1 MNEFSFMRNSLTLVV
16 TSLVIVFLLT
26 ISFIVVRDTNT
37 YQLAQEGS
45 VLPAQTSTA
54 TLTCS
59 PTSITLTTK
68 GQQVSATFRNAKGKV
83 ADGKKIRWKSD
94 IAKEAIRINPEVD
107 ETNKKGVSRT
117 TVKAKNEAAV
127 SSVGTI
133 TAVNTDN
140 KNVTCQI
147 AVGSLGED
155 NESQTDGSQNDSN
168 QGDEQDDGSE
178 DDTDNATDNTDSG
191 DDTELPDEEE
201 LASEDPGNLGKK
213 ETRLAF
219 TIFLHGIGKGGDS
232 SGPNAA
238 GNQNPRSTTIPVV
251 IDVLRNANLKI
262 EKKVT
267 VDATYDPAIGG
278 YTVTRDFKGLPEGRY
293 RFRVKAKK
301 FLEEITLE
309 AEETKHDK
317 KTDVPAIYLEA
328 GDMNDDSHRNILDWS
343 ILIGCYSDFAPP
355 DDCDAQRK
363 IQADL
368 TNDLQVNAE
377 DLSLYL
383 REIADESRPSL

>member
-1 MNEFSFMRNSLTLVV
+1 MNEFSFLRNSLTLMV
-16 TSLVIVFLLT
+16 TSLVIVFLLS
-26 ISFIVVRDTNT
+26 ISLIIVHDTNK
-37 YQLAQEGS
+37 YQQEGS
-45 VLPAQTSTA
+45 VLQAQTGSP

-59 PTSITLTTK
+59 PSTITLTTQ
-68 GQQVSATFRNAKGKV
+68 GQQLRATLKNAKGK
-83 ADGKKIRWKSD
+83 AIDNKSIKWKSD
-94 IAKEAIRINPEVD
+94 IAKETISINPD
-107 ETNKKGVSRT
+107 SDKTNKNGVSRT

-133 TAVNTDN
+133 TAVYTDN

-155 NESQTDGSQNDSN
+155 DGSQS
-168 QGDEQDDGSE
+168 DGSQDNGSE
-178 DDTDNATDNTDSG
+178 NDTDNSTDNTEDNTDND
-191 DDTELPDEEE
+191 DDTQSPDEEDE
-201 LASEDPGNLGKK
+201 EAPAPEDPGNLGKK

-219 TIFLHGIGKGGDS
+219 TVFLHGIGKGGDNL
-232 SGPNAA
+232 GPNAA
-238 GNQNPRSTTIPVV
+238 GNQNPLTKTIPVV

-262 EKKVT
+262 EKTLKT
-267 VDATYDPAIGG
+267 HATYDPAIGG
-278 YTVTRDFKGLPEGRY
+278 YKIMSDVKNLPEGRY
-293 RFRVKAKK
+293 RFRVKTKK

-343 ILIGCYSDFAPP
+343 ILIGCYSDFEPP

-368 TNDLQVNAE
+368 TNDMQVNAE

-383 REIADESRPSL
+383 RESADESRPKL